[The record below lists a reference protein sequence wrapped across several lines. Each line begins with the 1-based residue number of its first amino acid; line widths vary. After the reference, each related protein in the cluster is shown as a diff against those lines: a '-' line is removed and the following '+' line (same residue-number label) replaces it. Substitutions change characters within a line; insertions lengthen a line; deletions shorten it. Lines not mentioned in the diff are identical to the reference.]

1 MNATFKQTVFNL
13 YLNQLNELLVTYRR
27 NLQDLNES
35 AANET
40 KSTAGDKHETALAM
54 LQIEQ
59 KNAKARLEEVNNR
72 KKLLETAGAIKT
84 AGRIVNGTLVETNQG
99 YFFIA
104 AALGKI
110 KVKDQVIIAVSVSS
124 PMGAKLLGLQV
135 GDSFQLN
142 ANTYIVRSIV

>member
-1 MNATFKQTVFNL
+1 MDIDFKQKVITVFMQ
-13 YLNQLNELLVTYRR
+13 QLNEVIQSYQN
-27 NLQDLNES
+27 NLHDLNES

-59 KNAKARLEEVNNR
+59 RNARSRLEEVNKR
-72 KKLLETAGAIKT
+72 KTLLEAAAAVKT
-84 AGRIVNGTLVETNQG
+84 AGRVVNGSLVNTNKG

-110 KVKDQVIIAVSVSS
+110 EIEKQVIMAVSPSS
-124 PMGAKLLGLQV
+124 PLGGKLLGLQV
-135 GDSFQLN
+135 GDEFGLHGNSFV
-142 ANTYIVRSIV
+142 IMSVV